1 MSQLKLVKIVLS
13 AAMATFFAANATAV
27 AGTATT
33 NLGVTASVTGNCIIS
48 TADVAFGAYDPIVAN
63 AASAQNGTGTVT
75 ITCTKDESTVLTLG
89 LGANDNGGSASD
101 PARRLRDGTNFLSYT
116 LFSNAGRTTEWGNNA
131 GTGVADTGTG
141 TARAHTV
148 YGSIGSGQNVPEGSY
163 SDTVLAT
170 VTF

>member
-13 AAMATFFAANATAV
+13 AAMATFFAANAL
-27 AGTATT
+27 AGSAST
-33 NLGVTASVTGNCIIS
+33 NLGVTASVSDNCIIA

-63 AASAQNGTGTVT
+63 AAAARNGTGTVT
-75 ITCTKDESTVLTLG
+75 VTCTTDASAVLTLG
-89 LGANDNGGSASD
+89 LGANDNGGTASD
-101 PARRLRDGTNFLSYT
+101 PARRMSDGSNFLSYT
-116 LFSNAGRTTEWGNNA
+116 LFSDSNRTAEWGNNA

-141 TARAHTV
+141 TASAHTV
-148 YGSIGSGQNVPEGSY
+148 YGSIGPGQNVPQGSY